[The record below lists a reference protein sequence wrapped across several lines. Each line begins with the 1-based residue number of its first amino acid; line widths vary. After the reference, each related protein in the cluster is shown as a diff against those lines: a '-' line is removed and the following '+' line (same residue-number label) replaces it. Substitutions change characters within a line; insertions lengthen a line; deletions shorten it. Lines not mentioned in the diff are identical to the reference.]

1 LDVKQDIL
9 FEMIDKVTSVLPE
22 IKNGSHPKVYAEMM
36 TIQLSEMV
44 EKNSSNLP
52 ADVTA
57 ELDILRRELK
67 SLKNEMSQL
76 SRADQS
82 SSTQKVKVN
91 NKTFTFKVDRT
102 KILTI
107 MEETVVDSQRS
118 REYLEALKSAWN
130 EILDNITAQDRAL
143 LMGSEPVLANSEN
156 AILAFDAAFNA
167 EQAMKRNDLNDI
179 FGN

>member
-1 LDVKQDIL
+1 MFKNEKSRLA
-9 FEMIDKVTSVLPE
+9 FPE
-22 IKNGSHPKVYAEMM
+22 
-36 TIQLSEMV
+36 L
-44 EKNSSNLP
+44 LR
-52 ADVTA
+52 DVTA
-57 ELDILRRELK
+57 ELDSLRRELK

-118 REYLEALKSAWN
+118 R
-130 EILDNITAQDRAL
+130 
-143 LMGSEPVLANSEN
+143 
-156 AILAFDAAFNA
+156 
-167 EQAMKRNDLNDI
+167 
-179 FGN
+179 

>member
-1 LDVKQDIL
+1 
-9 FEMIDKVTSVLPE
+9 
-22 IKNGSHPKVYAEMM
+22 
-36 TIQLSEMV
+36 
-44 EKNSSNLP
+44 
-52 ADVTA
+52 DVTA
-57 ELDILRRELK
+57 ELDSLRRELK

-130 EILDNITAQDRAL
+130 
-143 LMGSEPVLANSEN
+143 
-156 AILAFDAAFNA
+156 
-167 EQAMKRNDLNDI
+167 
-179 FGN
+179 

>member
-1 LDVKQDIL
+1 
-9 FEMIDKVTSVLPE
+9 SVLPE

-44 EKNSSNLP
+44 EKNSSNIP

-57 ELDILRRELK
+57 ELDSLRRELK

-167 EQAMKRNDLNDI
+167 EQAMKRTDLNDI

>member
-1 LDVKQDIL
+1 
-9 FEMIDKVTSVLPE
+9 VTSVLPE

-44 EKNSSNLP
+44 EKNSSNIP

-57 ELDILRRELK
+57 ELDSLRRELK

-167 EQAMKRNDLNDI
+167 EQAMKRTDLNDI
-179 FGN
+179 

>member
-1 LDVKQDIL
+1 
-9 FEMIDKVTSVLPE
+9 IDKVTSVLPE

-44 EKNSSNLP
+44 EKNSSNIP

-57 ELDILRRELK
+57 ELDSLRRELK

-167 EQAMKRNDLNDI
+167 EQAMKRTDLNDI
-179 FGN
+179 F

>member
-1 LDVKQDIL
+1 
-9 FEMIDKVTSVLPE
+9 IDKVTSVLPE

-44 EKNSSNLP
+44 EKNSSNIP

-57 ELDILRRELK
+57 ELDSLRRELK

-167 EQAMKRNDLNDI
+167 EQAMKRTDLNDI
-179 FGN
+179 FGNI

>member
-1 LDVKQDIL
+1 
-9 FEMIDKVTSVLPE
+9 IDKVTSVLPE

-57 ELDILRRELK
+57 ELDSLRRELK

-167 EQAMKRNDLNDI
+167 EQAMKRTDLND
-179 FGN
+179 

>member
-1 LDVKQDIL
+1 
-9 FEMIDKVTSVLPE
+9 
-22 IKNGSHPKVYAEMM
+22 PKVYAEMM

-57 ELDILRRELK
+57 ELDSLRRELK

-167 EQAMKRNDLNDI
+167 EQAMKRTDLNDI
-179 FGN
+179 F

>member
-1 LDVKQDIL
+1 
-9 FEMIDKVTSVLPE
+9 MIDKVTSVLPE

-57 ELDILRRELK
+57 ELDSLRRELK

-167 EQAMKRNDLNDI
+167 EQAMKRTDLNDI
-179 FGN
+179 FG

>member
-1 LDVKQDIL
+1 
-9 FEMIDKVTSVLPE
+9 
-22 IKNGSHPKVYAEMM
+22 
-36 TIQLSEMV
+36 MV

-143 LMGSEPVLANSEN
+143 
-156 AILAFDAAFNA
+156 
-167 EQAMKRNDLNDI
+167 
-179 FGN
+179 

>member
-1 LDVKQDIL
+1 
-9 FEMIDKVTSVLPE
+9 EMIDKVTSVLPE

-44 EKNSSNLP
+44 EKNSSNIP

-57 ELDILRRELK
+57 ELDSLRRELK

-167 EQAMKRNDLNDI
+167 EQAMKRTDLNDI
-179 FGN
+179 FG